1 MTAEAP
7 PTRRL
12 IIGLALVVLAAG
24 LAVWLPRWWERREFH
39 KLEQIAGVGSSLL
52 SGSVTDA
59 RRKIDS
65 GMSSEKVSAAI
76 GKASFAVHTDGAST
90 HDIWTYYYKDGT
102 MTVNLT
108 DGMVQRISVS
118 FGPPNIPKSR
128 MR

>member
-1 MTAEAP
+1 MTAETP
-7 PTRRL
+7 LRRRL
-12 IIGLALVVLAAG
+12 IIGLAFLVIVAG
-24 LAVWLPRWWERREFH
+24 LAVFLPSWWDRRQFH
-39 KLEQIAGVGSSLL
+39 KLEEIAGVGSPLL
-52 SGSVTDA
+52 SGSVADA

-65 GMSSEKVSAAI
+65 GMPSEKVSGAI

-108 DGMVQRISVS
+108 DGMVQRISVA
-118 FGPPNIPKSR
+118 FGPPSIPKSR